1 MNTVAIKRV
10 RIVVVSTLL
19 TAVAVAAMR
28 WAATSCALVQAANV
42 LPTAVASAARSRGAV
57 SRAVELTANV
67 LLMEAVRAVRS
78 LGAITRAVVVWVEDA
93 YPMDV
98 VIAATSQGVEGRA
111 RALEASA

>member
-1 MNTVAIKRV
+1 
-10 RIVVVSTLL
+10 VSSYARAQATSAQL
-19 TAVAVAAMR
+19 TAAAVAAMR